1 MGAASIDL
9 AHRISERF
17 RLRQRAEVTNQ
28 SHLVIGIRR
37 ADLEAQRAVGSDT
50 TMTGAA
56 PHVGIPLAED
66 AGLPTPSPL

>member
-1 MGAASIDL
+1 MTD
-9 AHRISERF
+9 H
-17 RLRQRAEVTNQ
+17 
-28 SHLVIGIRR
+28 SHLVIGMSR